1 MIANILDLTDAMSAI
16 GSAAAVAALAYLLGV
31 VSEGIFGWLWR
42 NSNTFFVPPF
52 SDRGR
57 RALKELVTRRADEV
71 SDQLGTASLQMATL
85 TTDPQMERLIE
96 LRSLAA
102 EGIKARGN
110 AVEPPSQDP
119 ESDAHTEL
127 AGAMEQRVTDELDL
141 VRTRL
146 LGSEPELFESV
157 DRMRAEAEF
166 RFAVVPPLVA
176 LVAVL
181 VVQQSAFWLFGLLVA
196 AILWRQARSRLRD
209 AGDMLIDAL
218 RVGPVEAP
226 TLERVKAEI
235 ARLHAA
241 NDQRVG

>member
-1 MIANILDLTDAMSAI
+1 MGI
-16 GSAAAVAALAYLLGV
+16 
-31 VSEGIFGWLWR
+31 VSEGVFGWLWR
-42 NSNTFFVPPF
+42 NTNTFFVPPF

-71 SDQLGTASLQMATL
+71 SDQLGATGVTL
-85 TTDPQMERLIE
+85 ATITTDPQTERLIE
-96 LRSLAA
+96 LRGLAT

-119 ESDAHTEL
+119 ESDARVEL

-146 LGSEPELFESV
+146 LSSEPELYGAV

-166 RFAVVPPLVA
+166 RFAVVPPLLA
-176 LVAVL
+176 LLAVL
-181 VVQQSAFWLFGLLVA
+181 VTEQSAWWLWGLLVA
-196 AILWRQARSRLRD
+196 GVLWRQARSRLRD

-218 RVGPVEAP
+218 RVGPVDAP
-226 TLERVKAEI
+226 TLERVRAEVE
-235 ARLHAA
+235 RLMHESRSTPTVL
-241 NDQRVG
+241 Q